1 MPASASIL
9 NEYVTGVFR
18 VSVVIRAHFL
28 YVSQTDVGHR
38 RKRTVFHIQTEKIVN
53 MVQRINIMYLY

>member
-18 VSVVIRAHFL
+18 VPVVIRAHFL

-53 MVQRINIMYLY
+53 MVQ